1 MPNSLYAATA
11 LRDEDFLPHCVPGA
25 VWGPWW
31 KIDRSD
37 RFEPA
42 TAIVAVAARDPRDRA
57 RARDAAGFWIRA
69 SASVK
74 AALVPRV
81 SEQVAGADRSA

>member
-11 LRDEDFLPHCVPGA
+11 LSDPNSVPRCVPGA

-42 TAIVAVAARDPRDRA
+42 TAIVAIAACDSRDRT
-57 RARDAAGFWIRA
+57 RAMDAAGFWIRA
-69 SASVK
+69 SAGVK

-81 SEQVAGADRSA
+81 SEQVV